1 MPCYSYA
8 GYTPV
13 VDPTAF
19 VHPTA
24 TLIGDAVVGP
34 RCYVGPGASLRGDF
48 GRVELRAG
56 ANLQDNCVMHT
67 FPGRTA
73 LVHENGHVGHG
84 AVLHGCE
91 VGSGALIGIGAVV
104 MDNVVIGEHA
114 LVAAMSFVKDGTQV
128 PARVLVAGVP
138 ARVVRELTETEIA
151 WKSNG
156 TLLYQELAR
165 RSLAETRECAPLAAE
180 EPGRRPREAGSKP
193 LAETRREAP

>member
-1 MPCYSYA
+1 MPIYSYA

-24 TLIGDAVVGP
+24 TLIGDAIVGA
-34 RCYVGPGASLRGDF
+34 RCYVGPGASMRGDF

-67 FPGRTA
+67 FPGRVA
-73 LVHENGHVGHG
+73 LVEENGHVGHG
-84 AVLHGCE
+84 AVLHGCH
-91 VGSGALIGIGAVV
+91 VGSGALIGIGAVI

-114 LVAAMSFVKDGTQV
+114 LVAAMSFVKEGTQV
-128 PARVLVAGVP
+128 PPRVLVAGVP

-156 TLLYQELAR
+156 TRVYQELAQ
-165 RSLAETRECAPLAAE
+165 RSRTEMRECLPLAAV
-180 EPGRRPREAGSKP
+180 EPDRPVREAGSRP
-193 LAETRREAP
+193 LSETRGDAP